1 MTTSEETRELR
12 ALEEALEAGAVNAAD
27 PGERAVQE
35 LALLLRDEH
44 ATAPDDDFRL
54 RMDARVGAG
63 FPRRGR
69 LPRMPRIPRLTSPA
83 FAGAAASVL
92 LALTVAVALLGGE
105 DEKATTITAAPEA
118 AAPLQSRDDA
128 ESGGGAAAREAAPPA
143 TDVGGANSTIVPPE
157 PPIPQ
162 KIAPGEERQVE
173 RAAQL
178 TLGVPGDEIQEA
190 ADRVVQV
197 VGRNRGFVLSSNV
210 TSGEEGFSGGTF
222 DLRIPAR
229 RLQQAIRELSAL
241 GNVKALS
248 QGAQDVTAAVTST
261 EEALERAR
269 ADRRGLLRRLE
280 NAKTEEERQVIRRRL
295 RLVQSEINGLRGQL
309 NNQRER
315 VNYAQV
321 TVSIVPDE
329 KGAAG
334 DDENA
339 FDDFLNSLQDAG
351 ELALRVLG
359 VLLPIALI
367 TALFWFAGSRWQRR
381 RRESA
386 LG

>member
-1 MTTSEETRELR
+1 M
-12 ALEEALEAGAVNAAD
+12 GAAD
-27 PGERAVQE
+27 
-35 LALLLRDEH
+35 
-44 ATAPDDDFRL
+44 
-54 RMDARVGAG
+54 
-63 FPRRGR
+63 
-69 LPRMPRIPRLTSPA
+69 
-83 FAGAAASVL
+83 
-92 LALTVAVALLGGE
+92 
-105 DEKATTITAAPEA
+105 
-118 AAPLQSRDDA
+118 
-128 ESGGGAAAREAAPPA
+128 
-143 TDVGGANSTIVPPE
+143 STIVPPE
-157 PPIPQ
+157 PPTQ
-162 KIAPGEERQVE
+162 QRIAPGEERQVE

-178 TLGVPGDEIQEA
+178 TLGVPDDELQEA
-190 ADRVVQV
+190 ADQVVQV
-197 VGRNRGFVLSSNV
+197 VGRNRGYVLSSQV
-210 TSGEEGFSGGTF
+210 SSGEEGFSGGTF

-248 QGAQDVTAAVTST
+248 QAGQDVTAAVTST
-261 EEALERAR
+261 EEALERVR

-309 NNQRER
+309 NTQRER

-321 TVSIVPDE
+321 SVTLVPDE

-367 TALFWFAGSRWQRR
+367 TALFWFGGSRWQRR